1 MTDDIF
7 IVKWQENDKNENGAT
22 GNNRSKWV
30 NALFHSPF
38 ILCFAPEHCY
48 TRQSKQNPCWFF
60 IAYNVYLQHHPRA
73 CQEQSCRTKNSL
85 HHQVLT
91 STFRPRG
98 YIADLEGSLWCLLSE
113 NQSHS
118 MRFASSLLLF
128 SSALLSHKAPGLLW
142 NTLSHTTG
150 FSSV

>member
-1 MTDDIF
+1 MDYIL
-7 IVKWQENDKNENGAT
+7 IVKHQPFMNENGMWLAT
-22 GNNRSKWV
+22 ITMGEVIYSIPSSSFVWFQKNTATQDKRNK
-30 NALFHSPF
+30 
-38 ILCFAPEHCY
+38 ILVD
-48 TRQSKQNPCWFF
+48 F
-60 IAYNVYLQHHPRA
+60 IAYSVYLQHHPHA
-73 CQEQSCRTKNSL
+73 CQEQSCRTKSSL

-118 MRFASSLLLF
+118 MRFSSSPLF
-128 SSALLSHKAPGLLW
+128 SSALLSHKAQGWLW
-142 NTLSHTTG
+142 NMLSHTTG

>member
-1 MTDDIF
+1 MNHIVIVKHQPFTTENGRWLATVIMGEVMLYSIPSSSSRRTQLHKIKATKSLLIF
-7 IVKWQENDKNENGAT
+7 IA
-22 GNNRSKWV
+22 
-30 NALFHSPF
+30 HS
-38 ILCFAPEHCY
+38 
-48 TRQSKQNPCWFF
+48 
-60 IAYNVYLQHHPRA
+60 VYLQHHPHA
-73 CQEQSCRTKNSL
+73 CQEQSCRTKSPL

-118 MRFASSLLLF
+118 MRFSSCPPLF
-128 SSALLSHKAPGLLW
+128 SSALLSHKAQGWLW
-142 NTLSHTTG
+142 NMLSHTTG